1 MGFLL
6 LLPAERIL
14 AYSAPAGPRDLA
26 LPSPSLWHTVLPVLS
41 KQRSYRSSA
50 QGARWSGSDPGPP
63 THCRW
68 KCRQPLP
75 PRAPASSFMA
85 WGCRCYCAPCL
96 IARAAVGIK
105 MRGVLKAVSPVL
117 VPAVVMTMTFVSK
130 GSGPPTSG
138 PLHLLFPLPGMSS
151 MLIPALSDVSSPSIH
166 LMLPK
171 IPVFSS
177 SISTTLC
184 NSMSLE

>member
-1 MGFLL
+1 MTWPCPPPVSGT
-6 LLPAERIL
+6 PC
-14 AYSAPAGPRDLA
+14 
-26 LPSPSLWHTVLPVLS
+26 SLSSRNSRNKHLIEAQHGEPDGLVPIPVLPLIVD
-41 KQRSYRSSA
+41 
-50 QGARWSGSDPGPP
+50 GNVGS
-63 THCRW
+63 HYS
-68 KCRQPLP
+68 
-75 PRAPASSFMA
+75 PRASASSFIA
-85 WGCRCYCAPCL
+85 WGCRCYCARCL
-96 IARAAVGIK
+96 FARAAVGIK

-171 IPVFSS
+171 IPVFAS
-177 SISTTLC
+177 SISTTFC
-184 NSMSLE
+184 NSMSSE

>member
-1 MGFLL
+1 
-6 LLPAERIL
+6 
-14 AYSAPAGPRDLA
+14 
-26 LPSPSLWHTVLPVLS
+26 
-41 KQRSYRSSA
+41 
-50 QGARWSGSDPGPP
+50 
-63 THCRW
+63 
-68 KCRQPLP
+68 
-75 PRAPASSFMA
+75 
-85 WGCRCYCAPCL
+85 
-96 IARAAVGIK
+96 

-171 IPVFSS
+171 IPVISS
-177 SISTTLC
+177 SITTKLC